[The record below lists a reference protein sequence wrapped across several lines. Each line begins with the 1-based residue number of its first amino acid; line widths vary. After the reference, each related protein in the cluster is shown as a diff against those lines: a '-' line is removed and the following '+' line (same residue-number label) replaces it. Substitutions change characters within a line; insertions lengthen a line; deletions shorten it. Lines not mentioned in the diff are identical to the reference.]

1 MIEEKIV
8 HSFWRCPK
16 KLTDSYFT
24 VSCNFWK
31 MSRFWG
37 LKKVNGFNITFFIP
51 QISQM
56 FRVHNFLIF
65 WEENLK
71 SYIFYLYVVRYSS
84 STYLF
89 KNVLFSLFICVTT
102 FIDVVSKN
110 VWSKKI
116 VKKCLLTLYFRAGPA
131 SYLFRRVI
139 ALFFRR
145 FSRVMAVSR
154 HASFFQM
161 SEKKNFPRQK
171 YFAVKIFVR
180 CGGSLNILL

>member
-89 KNVLFSLFICVTT
+89 KNVLFSLFIFVTT

-116 VKKCLLTLYFRAGPA
+116 VKNVYSPYISELGPRHICFNASSRCFFDVFPALWPFRVT
-131 SYLFRRVI
+131 RH
-139 ALFFRR
+139 FFKWVNNKI
-145 FSRVMAVSR
+145 SRVR
-154 HASFFQM
+154 
-161 SEKKNFPRQK
+161 N
-171 YFAVKIFVR
+171 I
-180 CGGSLNILL
+180 SLLKFLWDVVAH